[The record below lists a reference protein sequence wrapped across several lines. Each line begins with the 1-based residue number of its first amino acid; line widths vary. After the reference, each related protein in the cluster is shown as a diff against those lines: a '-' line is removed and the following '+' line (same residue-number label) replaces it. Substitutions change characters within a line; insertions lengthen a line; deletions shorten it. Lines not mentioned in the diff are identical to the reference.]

1 MTDMELYKYLRSY
14 CKKVAAEGRPFE
26 DSFSAFQNEMVRQ
39 SIDYAEKRAEK
50 IYIYSDLED
59 GAIMARPAFRI
70 NGRFYPDYEWDK
82 AIRDGKETSSL
93 SREEK
98 RDIRRTILCYAV
110 AVRWLCKEYGKPIP
124 TVIKLVYDA
133 KKRRVDAKYGYERLR
148 SLSDTE
154 PEVRCRMWFDEIR
167 ENNL

>member
-14 CKKVAAEGRPFE
+14 CKKAAAEGRPFE

-59 GAIMARPAFRI
+59 GAIMARSAFRI
-70 NGRFYPDYEWDK
+70 NGCFYPDYEWDK

-93 SREEK
+93 SREERGYLSDDSVLCSSGPLAVQRIRK
-98 RDIRRTILCYAV
+98 ADTDRHQAGIRREKAPCG
-110 AVRWLCKEYGKPIP
+110 C
-124 TVIKLVYDA
+124 
-133 KKRRVDAKYGYERLR
+133 
-148 SLSDTE
+148 
-154 PEVRCRMWFDEIR
+154 EVR
-167 ENNL
+167 L

>member
-14 CKKVAAEGRPFE
+14 CKKAASEGRPFE

-93 SREEK
+93 SREERGYLSDDSVLCSSGPLAVQRIRK
-98 RDIRRTILCYAV
+98 ADTDRHQAGIRREKAPCG
-110 AVRWLCKEYGKPIP
+110 C
-124 TVIKLVYDA
+124 
-133 KKRRVDAKYGYERLR
+133 
-148 SLSDTE
+148 
-154 PEVRCRMWFDEIR
+154 EVR
-167 ENNL
+167 L

>member
-70 NGRFYPDYEWDK
+70 NGCFYPDYEWDK

-93 SREEK
+93 SREERGYLSDDSVLCSSGPLAVQRIRK
-98 RDIRRTILCYAV
+98 ADTDRHQAGIRREKAPCG
-110 AVRWLCKEYGKPIP
+110 C
-124 TVIKLVYDA
+124 
-133 KKRRVDAKYGYERLR
+133 
-148 SLSDTE
+148 
-154 PEVRCRMWFDEIR
+154 EVR
-167 ENNL
+167 L

>member
-1 MTDMELYKYLRSY
+1 MTDMELYKYLKSY
-14 CKKVAAEGRPFE
+14 CKKAAAEGRPFE

-93 SREEK
+93 SREERGYLSDDSVLCSSGPLAVQRIRK
-98 RDIRRTILCYAV
+98 ADTDRHQAGIRREKAPCG
-110 AVRWLCKEYGKPIP
+110 C
-124 TVIKLVYDA
+124 
-133 KKRRVDAKYGYERLR
+133 
-148 SLSDTE
+148 
-154 PEVRCRMWFDEIR
+154 EVR
-167 ENNL
+167 L

>member
-14 CKKVAAEGRPFE
+14 CKKAAAEGRPFE

-70 NGRFYPDYEWDK
+70 NGCFYPDYEWDK

-93 SREEK
+93 SREERGYLSDDSVLCSSGPLAVQRMRK
-98 RDIRRTILCYAV
+98 ADTDRHQAGIRREKAPCG
-110 AVRWLCKEYGKPIP
+110 C
-124 TVIKLVYDA
+124 
-133 KKRRVDAKYGYERLR
+133 
-148 SLSDTE
+148 
-154 PEVRCRMWFDEIR
+154 EVR
-167 ENNL
+167 L

>member
-1 MTDMELYKYLRSY
+1 MTDMELYKYLKSY
-14 CKKVAAEGRPFE
+14 CKKAAAEGRPFE

-59 GAIMARPAFRI
+59 GAFQALSLFRI
-70 NGRFYPDYEWDK
+70 
-82 AIRDGKETSSL
+82 DGKYYTRNDIDREIREGKRTSSL
-93 SREEK
+93 SEQDR
-98 RDIRRTILCYAV
+98 RDIRMTVLCYAV
-110 AVRWLCKEYGKPIP
+110 SVRELCRDYGKPIP

-154 PEVRCRMWFDEIR
+154 SDTRCRMWFDEIR

>member
-14 CKKVAAEGRPFE
+14 CKKAAAEGRPFE

-70 NGRFYPDYEWDK
+70 NGCFYPDYEWDK

-93 SREEK
+93 SREERGYLSDDSVLCSSGPLSVQRIRK
-98 RDIRRTILCYAV
+98 ADTDRHQAGIRREKAPCG
-110 AVRWLCKEYGKPIP
+110 C
-124 TVIKLVYDA
+124 
-133 KKRRVDAKYGYERLR
+133 
-148 SLSDTE
+148 
-154 PEVRCRMWFDEIR
+154 EVR
-167 ENNL
+167 L

>member
-14 CKKVAAEGRPFE
+14 CKKAAAEGRPFE

-70 NGRFYPDYEWDK
+70 NGCFYPDYEWDK

-93 SREEK
+93 SREERGYLSDDSVLCSSGPLAVQRIRK
-98 RDIRRTILCYAV
+98 ADTDRHQAGIRREKAPCGCEV
-110 AVRWLCKEYGKPIP
+110 WL
-124 TVIKLVYDA
+124 
-133 KKRRVDAKYGYERLR
+133 
-148 SLSDTE
+148 
-154 PEVRCRMWFDEIR
+154 
-167 ENNL
+167 